1 MRTIWDRYLVVFHT
15 SSVLTEKAGDTSL
28 AMYLVGAM
36 LYILFITFILY
47 C

>member
-1 MRTIWDRYLVVFHT
+1 MRTIWDRPIFVCRT
-15 SSVLTEKAGDTSL
+15 DSGLTEKAEDTSL

-36 LYILFITFILY
+36 LYILCITFILY

>member
-1 MRTIWDRYLVVFHT
+1 MRAVWNRYLVVFRA

-28 AMYLVGAM
+28 AMYLAGAM

>member
-1 MRTIWDRYLVVFHT
+1 MRTIWDRYLVVFRT

-28 AMYLVGAM
+28 AMYLVGTM
-36 LYILFITFILY
+36 LYTLFITFILY